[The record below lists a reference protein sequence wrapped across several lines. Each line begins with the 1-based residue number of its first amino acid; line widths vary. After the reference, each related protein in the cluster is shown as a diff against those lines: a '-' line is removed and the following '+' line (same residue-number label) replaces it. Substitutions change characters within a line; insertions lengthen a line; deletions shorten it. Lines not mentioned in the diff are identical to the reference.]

1 MKHLFLLVMGAT
13 VGIGSA
19 EARGR
24 EPCSGSK
31 GGIKACTA
39 DGKFLCKD
47 GTLSKSKKICSSR

>member
-1 MKHLFLLVMGAT
+1 MKHLFLLVIVAT

-31 GGIKACTA
+31 GGIKPVRQTESFYV
-39 DGKFLCKD
+39 KMVL
-47 GTLSKSKKICSSR
+47 

>member
-1 MKHLFLLVMGAT
+1 MKHLFLLVIVAT

-47 GTLSKSKKICSSR
+47 GTLSKSKKI